1 MAISGLNA
9 TLYCGETES
18 AMTKLVDIKDVP
30 DLISEPNLLDAT
42 TLTDPMQVQIF
53 GINQADMKTFTA
65 NYSKEDF
72 EKVSESGYD
81 DTSDNNADK
90 YYALKLG
97 DGSGFTW
104 KGMHQAGL
112 SGFGVD
118 EVVEMPINI
127 IMKTKPKFNKAL
139 TINGG

>member
-1 MAISGLNA
+1 MAISGLNT

-18 AMTKLVDIKDVP
+18 AMTKLTDIKDVP

-42 TLTDPMQVQIF
+42 TLSDQMQVQIF

-81 DTSDNNADK
+81 DTSDNNEDK

>member
-9 TLYCGETES
+9 TLYCGESES
-18 AMTKLVDIKDVP
+18 LMTKLCDIKNVP
-30 DLISEPNLLDAT
+30 DLISDPNLLDAT
-42 TLTDPMQVQIF
+42 TLSDPMQVQIF
-53 GINQADMKTFTA
+53 GINQADIKTFTA
-65 NYSKEDF
+65 NYTAADF
-72 EKVSESGYD
+72 ESVSKLGYD
-81 DTSDNNADK
+81 DTSESNTVK

-104 KGMHQAGL
+104 QGMHQVGV

-127 IMKTKPKFNKAL
+127 IMKTKPKFNKTL
-139 TINGG
+139 TIGT